1 MKYLL
6 QILTFAALLGAAVLP
21 CTYADTDTA
30 EEQAEEQLATI
41 PAALKD
47 RKYVTKVRPK
57 EDAKVYF
64 IYQSRSTCGI
74 CVSEAPTL
82 VKEYKKMKRGGC
94 EMVMLNVD
102 ATPKAAE
109 QWVKKAKMTFPVM
122 SPAMSMSS
130 GIPWTY
136 AGRPLLPCMIAV
148 TPDGT
153 KIAEAGGSDVS
164 DFVKDWKKLLRDH
177 EKEAN
182 KKKLAEKKSQT
193 SKKKGKKKK
202 SGLEEEEEE
211 D

>member
-1 MKYLL
+1 MTRLIRTLVLTLAAGCGLL
-6 QILTFAALLGAAVLP
+6 AHAQEES
-21 CTYADTDTA
+21 TD
-30 EEQAEEQLATI
+30 EQLALV
-41 PAALKD
+41 PQALKEAQ
-47 RKYVTKVRPK
+47 YVNKVKPNLK
-57 EDAKVYF
+57 AKIYF

-202 SGLEEEEEE
+202 SGIEEEEEE